1 MSGSNIIT
9 YHKNELLNNCA
20 RLCMYLCKLT
30 NFLPWKFCS
39 FVIFDGAK
47 VKHYSTSM
55 SCWDYWMVF
64 PLILWEDIIVICSK
78 CYLL

>member
-1 MSGSNIIT
+1 MQGYVCIYVSQQT
-9 YHKNELLNNCA
+9 F
-20 RLCMYLCKLT
+20 YLGNL
-30 NFLPWKFCS
+30 CS

-78 CYLL
+78 SYLL

>member
-1 MSGSNIIT
+1 
-9 YHKNELLNNCA
+9 
-20 RLCMYLCKLT
+20 MYVFNKLFT
-30 NFLPWKFCS
+30 LEICS